1 METNKRFL
9 IGMKILVNTIAFI
22 AFIVQF
28 PSFVFNAFTMK
39 EPGTTME
46 SLYNDFIFIS
56 FLCSGIIVLV
66 FILLYNFRCKFL
78 AYKVSRFFFI
88 VIAVLAAYAHLWQL
102 FVQKDL
108 ILMSSV
114 LLLIDCY
121 VVCKAL
127 GNK

>member
-9 IGMKILVNTIAFI
+9 VGMKILVNTIAFI

-28 PSFVFNAFTMK
+28 LSFVFNAFTMK

-78 AYKVSRFFFI
+78 TYKVSRFFFI
-88 VIAVLAAYAHLWQL
+88 VIAVIAAYAYLWQL

-114 LLLIDCY
+114 LLLIDGY